1 MSDQMRVP
9 SYYRILT
16 YGSRGTDALLD
27 GDVTA
32 YTVKFV
38 GGRDDGGQ
46 SAQSGAV
53 EPIGVVDED
62 SVPF

>member
-9 SYYRILT
+9 SYYSILT

-53 EPIGVVDED
+53 EPIDLVGDEE
-62 SVPF
+62 VPF